1 MIRRTPNF
9 RLRADPKKLQAAALE
24 VISSVGFK
32 RARLEDI
39 ARQIGVT
46 KGAIYMHFASK
57 EQLLD
62 RVIETFC
69 LPDIPAHA
77 GPPERMLETAL
88 GEASAA
94 KVLKIVVSEWVEL
107 PDLGTRYLDAMV
119 GKLCRWPGFKDAVEA
134 RELAEK
140 ILAGTLFSM
149 LFMPGRF
156 SPVPVSQD
164 VRAIGA

>member
-1 MIRRTPNF
+1 MNRRTPNF
-9 RLRADPKKLQAAALE
+9 RLRADPQKLQAAALE

-39 ARQIGVT
+39 ARRVGVT

-94 KVLKIVVSEWVEL
+94 KVLRIVVTEWVDLPEL
-107 PDLGTRYLDAMV
+107 GPRYLDAV
-119 GKLCRWPGFKDAVEA
+119 VSKLCRWPGFKDAAEA
-134 RELAEK
+134 HELAQK
-140 ILAGTLFSM
+140 ILAGMLFSM
-149 LFMPGRF
+149 LFMPGKF
-156 SPVPVSQD
+156 SRAPLSQD
-164 VRAIGA
+164 VRAIDA

>member
-24 VISSVGFK
+24 VISGVGFK

-39 ARQIGVT
+39 ARQVGVT

-88 GEASAA
+88 GEGSAA
-94 KVLKIVVSEWVEL
+94 KVLRIVITEWVDL

-119 GKLCRWPGFKDAVEA
+119 GKLSRWPGFKDAIEA
-134 RELAEK
+134 QELAK
-140 ILAGTLFSM
+140 KVLGGTLFSM
-149 LFMPGRF
+149 LFMPGKF
-156 SPVPVSQD
+156 APVPVSQD
-164 VRAIGA
+164 VGAIDA